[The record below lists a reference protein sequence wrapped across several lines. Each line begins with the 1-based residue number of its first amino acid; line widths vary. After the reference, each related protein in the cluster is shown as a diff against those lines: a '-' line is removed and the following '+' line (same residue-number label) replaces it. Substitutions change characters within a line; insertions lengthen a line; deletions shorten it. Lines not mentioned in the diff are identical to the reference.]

1 VSVHFREITRDNFNE
16 CVRLKVGEHQK
27 FVAPNVYS
35 IAQSRVE
42 PENIPLA
49 VYCDDSMVGFVMYSL
64 EYEEKELHLGRI
76 MIDLQHQHKG
86 YGIAS
91 LELIRQ
97 IAMGEPGI
105 ERIGL
110 STRPD
115 NLQAIRIYEKFGF
128 KDTGIMED
136 GEEIFVLELEI
147 SAG

>member
-1 VSVHFREITRDNFNE
+1 MSVHFREITRDNFNE

-42 PENIPLA
+42 PERVPLA
-49 VYCDDSMVGFVMYSL
+49 VYCGDSMVGFVMYSFD
-64 EYEEKELHLGRI
+64 YEEKELHLSRI

-86 YGIAS
+86 YGKAS

-97 IAMGEPGI
+97 IGMCEPGI
-105 ERIGL
+105 EKIGL

-115 NLQAIRIYEKFGF
+115 NVQAIRVYEKFGF
-128 KDTGIMED
+128 KGTGILDD
-136 GEEIFVLELEI
+136 GEEIFVLELARSSE
-147 SAG
+147 